1 MSVRRKVVQLSGALM
16 ILVMRS
22 VVIASRHY
30 RGLICPD
37 LLWASMASL

>member
-22 VVIASRHY
+22 VVITSRHF
-30 RGLICPD
+30 
-37 LLWASMASL
+37 